1 MPIPLLFALVFPA
14 CLVWA
19 AISDIRSMTIP
30 NRLTL
35 GLSVAFLP
43 VALLCHLSFT
53 QFGLHVGLGLAGLA
67 FGVIL
72 FAFKLMGGGDAKLI
86 AATCLWLGMHGTI
99 AMLIYTALAGGVL
112 TLGLLG
118 ARKAPIAAVTGA
130 LPSWVNRHLDPKGD
144 IPYGVAICAGGLL
157 AIGQSDLLPLLGL

>member
-1 MPIPLLFALVFPA
+1 MLIPLLFALVFPA
-14 CLVWA
+14 CLLWA

-30 NRLTL
+30 NRLTI
-35 GLSVAFLP
+35 GLALAFLP
-43 VALLCHLSFT
+43 VALLCHLT
-53 QFGLHVGLGLAGLA
+53 LAQFGLHLGLGLAGLA
-67 FGVIL
+67 FGVVL
-72 FAFKLMGGGDAKLI
+72 FAFRAMGGGDAKLI
-86 AATCLWLGMHGTI
+86 AATCLWLGLHGTI

-118 ARKAPIAAVTGA
+118 ARRAPIAAVTGA

-157 AIGQSDLLPLLGL
+157 AIGQCDLLPLLGL